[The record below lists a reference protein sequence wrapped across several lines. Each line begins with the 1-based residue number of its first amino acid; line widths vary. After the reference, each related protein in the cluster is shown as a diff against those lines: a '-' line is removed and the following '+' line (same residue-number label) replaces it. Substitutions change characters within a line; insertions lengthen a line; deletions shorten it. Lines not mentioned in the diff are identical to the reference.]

1 MKRTAISLYAF
12 FLISAIFFCGCSQPQ
27 EPPKGDE
34 PLNPRDTIGSVAK
47 YFATEATPVRGIGIV
62 ACLSGAGSSECPPEI
77 RAELEKYIWQQ
88 IPEAGSVKPRFVI
101 DSQDTAVVEIT
112 GVIPAL
118 STPYDRFD
126 VILKPLSSTQTTSL
140 DGGCLYTAELKEM
153 SRLSSI
159 AEFTRFSKTLASAE
173 GPVYTLQTD
182 TSSPA
187 PTQWRVLGGAR
198 AKQSSSVRLILN
210 APNFTASNVIR
221 NRINER
227 FGPKTAAC
235 ISSVEI
241 TLSFPTKYLDQ
252 REKFLSMVESLLLG
266 GNPEMQNEYAQA
278 LIKQILSKTDSEQAE
293 IALEGI
299 GKPALDPLAP
309 LLNHTDPAIQF
320 HAARCML
327 NIGDKRALTVLRT
340 VIRDKNSPH
349 RMDAI
354 RAVGLSAKRRDAMPI
369 LEMALN
375 DRDIQIRLEVYE
387 MLVRLNSHVI
397 SRRRVSN
404 GNFSVDSVICS
415 GPKVIYVYRQGKPR
429 IVLFGSPFRC
439 EKNIFIQ
446 SEKSGVTINSLPGDK
461 RISVSR
467 KHPNRP
473 RVIGPLLSSNDL
485 SVLIQ
490 TLGEMPDIKS
500 SNAVRPGLA
509 VPYAEILD
517 ILKTMCQQGAISA
530 QFIAGP
536 EAELGPVLQESP
548 SNGRQLNKEDVSLST
563 SNN

>member
-1 MKRTAISLYAF
+1 MKRMLSSLYIF
-12 FLISAIFFCGCSQPQ
+12 FLMLALSLCGCSQPK
-27 EPPKGDE
+27 EPSKADE
-34 PLNPRDTIGSVAK
+34 PLNPRDTIGLVAK
-47 YFATEATPVRGIGIV
+47 YFATEATPIRGIGIV
-62 ACLSGAGSSECPPEI
+62 ACLSGTGSSECPPEI

-88 IPEAGSVKPRFVI
+88 IPEAGSVRPRLVI

-112 GVIPAL
+112 GVIPSL
-118 STPYDRFD
+118 STPLDQFD

-153 SRLSSI
+153 SRLSSV
-159 AEFTRFSKTLASAE
+159 AEFTRFSKTLAIAE

-182 TSSPA
+182 TSSP
-187 PTQWRVLGGAR
+187 THWRVLGGGR
-198 AKQSSSVRLILN
+198 AKQSSSVRLILDT
-210 APNFTASNVIR
+210 PNFTTSNVIR

-227 FGPKTAAC
+227 FGPKTATC

-241 TLSFPTKYLDQ
+241 TLSFPAKYLDQ
-252 REKFLSMVESLLLG
+252 KEKFLSMVESLMLG
-266 GNPEMQNEYAQA
+266 GNPEMQSEYAQS
-278 LIKQILSKTDSEQAE
+278 LIKQILLKTDSEQAE

-309 LLNHTDPAIQF
+309 LLNHTDPAIRF

-327 NIGDKRALTVLRT
+327 NIGDKRPLAVLRT
-340 VIRDKNSPH
+340 IVKDKDSPH

-354 RAVGLSAKRRDAMPI
+354 RAVGLSAKRRDAMGI
-369 LEMALN
+369 LETALN
-375 DRDIQIRLEVYE
+375 DRDIHIRLEAYE
-387 MLVRLNSHVI
+387 MLIRLNSHVI

-439 EKNIFIQ
+439 AKNIFIQ
-446 SEKSGVTINSLPGDK
+446 SEKSSVTINSLPGDK
-461 RISVSR
+461 HISVSR

-473 RVIGPLLSSNDL
+473 RVIGPLLSNNDL

-490 TLGEMPDIKS
+490 TLGELPDIKS
-500 SNAVRPGLA
+500 NTAVRPGLS

-530 QFIAGP
+530 QFMAGP
-536 EAELGPVLQESP
+536 EAELEPVLQEFP
-548 SNGRQLNKEDVSLST
+548 SN
-563 SNN
+563 

>member
-1 MKRTAISLYAF
+1 
-12 FLISAIFFCGCSQPQ
+12 
-27 EPPKGDE
+27 
-34 PLNPRDTIGSVAK
+34 
-47 YFATEATPVRGIGIV
+47 
-62 ACLSGAGSSECPPEI
+62 
-77 RAELEKYIWQQ
+77 
-88 IPEAGSVKPRFVI
+88 
-101 DSQDTAVVEIT
+101 
-112 GVIPAL
+112 
-118 STPYDRFD
+118 
-126 VILKPLSSTQTTSL
+126 
-140 DGGCLYTAELKEM
+140 
-153 SRLSSI
+153 
-159 AEFTRFSKTLASAE
+159 
-173 GPVYTLQTD
+173 
-182 TSSPA
+182 
-187 PTQWRVLGGAR
+187 VLGGGR
-198 AKQSSSVRLILN
+198 AKQSSSVRLILD
-210 APNFTASNVIR
+210 APNFTTSNIIR

-241 TLSFPTKYLDQ
+241 ALSFPVKYIDQ
-252 REKFLSMVESLLLG
+252 REKFLDMVESLMLG
-266 GNPEMQNEYAQA
+266 GNPEMQSEYAQE

-299 GKPALDPLAP
+299 GKPALDTLAP
-309 LLNHTDPAIQF
+309 LLNHTDPAIRF

-327 NIGDKRALTVLRT
+327 NIGDKRALAVLRT
-340 VIRDKNSPH
+340 IVRDKDSPH

-369 LEMALN
+369 LETALN
-375 DRDIQIRLEVYE
+375 DRDIQIRLEAYE
-387 MLVRLNSHVI
+387 LLVRLNSHVI
-397 SRRRVSN
+397 SRRRISK

-446 SEKSGVTINSLPGDK
+446 SKKSSVTINSLPGDK

-490 TLGEMPDIKS
+490 TLGELPDIKS
-500 SNAVRPGLA
+500 STAVRPGLS

-536 EAELGPVLQESP
+536 EAELEPVLQELP
-548 SNGRQLNKEDVSLST
+548 SN
-563 SNN
+563 